1 MASMTQTY
9 TVEAIR
15 EGKWWVVTVE
25 GAGTTQAKTL
35 REAKEMAIDL
45 IAVMNDVPE
54 SAVEVNLLAIL
65 PPKLQKEVA
74 AAKQAQLDV
83 EARQAKAAQR
93 SRKVAFELVK
103 VAGLSGKDA
112 SEVLGLSPQR
122 VSQLL
127 STD

>member
-1 MASMTQTY
+1 MTQTY
-9 TVEAIR
+9 NAEAIR
-15 EGKWWVVTVE
+15 QGKWWVVTVE

-35 REAKEMAIDL
+35 REAKEMATDL

-54 SAVEVNLLAIL
+54 SAIEVNLLVIL
-65 PPKLQKEVA
+65 PPHLAKEVQ
-74 AAKQAQLDV
+74 AAKNAQRDV
-83 EARQAKAAQR
+83 EVRQAKAAQK
-93 SRKVAFELVK
+93 SRKVAYELVK

-127 STD
+127 TTE

>member
-1 MASMTQTY
+1 MTQTY
-9 TVEAIR
+9 NAEAIR

-35 REAKEMAIDL
+35 REAKEMATDL

-54 SAVEVNLLAIL
+54 SAIEVNLLAIL
-65 PPKLQKEVA
+65 PPHLAKEVQ
-74 AAKQAQLDV
+74 AAKNAQRDV
-83 EARQAKAAQR
+83 EVRQAKAAQK
-93 SRKVAFELVK
+93 SRKVAYELVK

-127 STD
+127 TTE